1 MNKIPV
7 EVSARHC
14 HLTRGD
20 IDKLFGK
27 GYQLKVFKKISQ
39 PGQFAAKEEVKIA
52 GPKGELSFRIVAPAR
67 TMTQVEL
74 SVTECYRLGIKPV
87 LRLSG
92 EQKDTPGVLLIGPK
106 GKIKIN
112 KGVLVSKR
120 HLHLS
125 PLELKSL
132 KLKDKQKVSILVKG
146 ERGVVFNNVIIRTGK
161 GHKRAFQIDTDE
173 ANACGWKPGLKG
185 ELLK

>member
-1 MNKIPV
+1 MYKIPV

-14 HLTRGD
+14 HLNQED

-39 PGQFAAKEEVKIA
+39 PGQFAAREEVMMK
-52 GPKGELSFRIVAPAR
+52 GPKGELSLRIVAPAR

-74 SVTECYRLGIKPV
+74 SMTECHRLGIKPV
-87 LRLSG
+87 LRVSG
-92 EQKDTPGVLLIGPK
+92 EQQGTPGAVLIGPK

-125 PLELKSL
+125 PAELKSL
-132 KLKDKQKVSILVKG
+132 KLKDKQKVSIMIRG
-146 ERGVVFNNVIIRTGK
+146 ERGLVFNNVIIRTGK
-161 GHKRAFQIDTDE
+161 EHKRAFQIDTDE
-173 ANACGWKPGLKG
+173 ANACGWFPGMKG